1 MQFTRLAIQRLWA
14 TSAIFASLCVIGLVS
29 YVTLPINLFPNVPI
43 PIVTITTIY
52 PGANPQEIEIQIS
65 RPIEDAIAGL
75 SKVVDISSTSAESFS
90 SVVVV
95 FADSADLNQIASDV
109 ERRVNTIVGEFPTG
123 AERPIVLKVDLGAEP
138 IMRLALVD
146 STLPPAD
153 LYRLAHDQVLPALES
168 IGGVSQAQLIGGR
181 DEEIHVDVDPVRL
194 SAFGVGLGQVQQAL
208 AAANSSIPGG
218 RLTQGA
224 RQFDLQVTGRVTH
237 IEDLG
242 DIVVGGQPGKP
253 VRVRDVATVRRA
265 ATEET
270 QFTRSNGEQAILITL
285 AQSTGTNLT
294 DVTDTVRSRLD
305 GLRAGLPPT
314 SQLLVVS
321 DATPFIK
328 NSLHGIQDELVVAV
342 FLTAVVLLLF
352 LHEIRAA
359 GIVLLSIPT
368 TLLTTFLLME
378 LMGFSLNFLSMLG
391 LTLTIG
397 ILVDDSIVVLE
408 NILRHLG
415 RGEEPFQAALNGR
428 AEIGLAAVAITL
440 VDVVVF
446 APTGL
451 VSGQVGGFF
460 REFGFTIAGATLTS
474 LFVSFTLT
482 PMLAARFLRA
492 EDKSGQGLMDRFG
505 RWWDHHFER
514 LEGAYRSTLVW
525 SLRHR
530 LVVCIGAFV
539 SLVAGVAL
547 VAAGLVAVEFVP
559 STDDGFF
566 IVNTE
571 APPGTS
577 LTAHDQIMSNVE
589 QTLLDIPEVER
600 VTASVGV
607 SLLGGGGGQSRFG
620 TAVVELAALD
630 TGRRGVFDIV
640 EDARAR
646 LKAVPGA
653 KITAGVQGGGPGAEQ
668 QPAAIRISGP
678 EFDTLTSLANQAQAA
693 LEEVPGLI
701 NVRNGAPTGQPQ
713 LSIRV
718 DAQRASDLGV
728 NAASLGLSVR
738 SAFAGVVATKFQKE
752 DGTLQDVRLQLASDA
767 RVDVQRLGDLPV
779 QTATGQT
786 VLLRQVATIAEVS
799 GPAQI
804 SRFDRERVV
813 TVGADLSGDT
823 VLSQVLPAVNAAI
836 TSMLQDAPPGYT
848 VELAG
853 GGEDQAEAFGD
864 LFKALG
870 ASILLAYLLMA
881 VLYNSF
887 THPLVILF
895 SLPVAVAGAMFG
907 LLIFDYTF
915 SVFSMIGLILLV
927 GLAIKNG
934 ILLVDRANHN
944 RERGMTTYDAL
955 IEAGPARLRPI
966 LMTSI
971 TIALALFPT
980 ALGLGEGT
988 EIRAPLAATVL
999 GGVISSTALTLL
1011 LIPVVYSLF
1020 DSVPGLVVRILS
1032 FTGILA
1038 LLPERTPRPAVQ
1050 AGDSGGDGA

>member
-14 TSAIFASLCVIGLVS
+14 TSAIFGSLCVIGLVS
-29 YVTLPINLFPNVPI
+29 YFTLPINLFPNVPI

-65 RPIEDAIAGL
+65 RPIEDAVAGL

-90 SVVVV
+90 SVVVI
-95 FADSADLNQIASDV
+95 FDDSADLNQIASDV

-123 AERPIVLKVDLGAEP
+123 AERPVVLKVDLGAEP

-146 STLPPAD
+146 STLAPAD

-181 DEEIHVDVDPVRL
+181 EEEIHVDVDPVRL
-194 SAFGVGLGQVQQAL
+194 SAFGVGLTQVQQAL

-224 RQFDLQVTGRVTH
+224 RQFDLQVTGRVTR

-242 DIVVGGQPGKP
+242 DIVVGGQQGKP

-270 QFTRSNGEQAILITL
+270 QFTRSNKEQAILITL

-305 GLRAGLPPT
+305 GLRADLPPS

-328 NSLHGIQDELVVAV
+328 NSLNGIQDELVVAV

-359 GIVLLSIPT
+359 AIVLLSIPT

-415 RGEEPFQAALNGR
+415 RGEEPFEASLNGR

-492 EDKSGQGLMDRFG
+492 EDKSGDGMIQRFG

-514 LEGAYRSTLVW
+514 LEQAYRSTLVW

-539 SLVAGVAL
+539 SLIAGVAL
-547 VAAGLVAVEFVP
+547 VATGLVAVEFVP
-559 STDDGFF
+559 TSDDGFF
-566 IVNTE
+566 IVSTE

-577 LTAHDQIMSNVE
+577 LDAHDRIMSNVE

-620 TAVVELAALD
+620 TAVVELEPLD
-630 TGRRGVFDIV
+630 TGRRSVFDIL

-646 LKAVPGA
+646 LKSVPGA
-653 KITAGVQGGGPGAEQ
+653 KVTAGVQGGGPGADQ

-678 EFDTLTSLANQAQAA
+678 EFDTLTSLANEAQTA
-693 LEEVPGLI
+693 LEQVPGLI
-701 NVRNGAPTGQPQ
+701 NVSNGAPTGQPQ

-767 RVDVQRLGDLPV
+767 RVDVQRLGELPV

-836 TSMLQDAPPGYT
+836 EAILKDAPPGYT

-944 RERGMTTYDAL
+944 RERGMTTHDAL

-1038 LLPERTPRPAVQ
+1038 LFPQRPPRQVVQ
-1050 AGDSGGDGA
+1050 AGDSAGDGS